1 MISCPL
7 LENAGAVAII
17 VAIAVAVAVA
27 CCSSSGISISGETWF
42 QRQLQRHQW
51 QQQNEPQ

>member
-1 MISCPL
+1 MISGPL

-17 VAIAVAVAVA
+17 VAIAVAVAMA

-42 QRQLQRHQW
+42 QRRRSSSRRGST
-51 QQQNEPQ
+51 